1 MPTDP
6 RVDAYIARQADFA
19 QPILAWLRAR
29 IHASCPEI
37 EETIKWGRPAFYYK
51 GRPLA
56 GVAAFKAHAGFG
68 FWDPDAVAT
77 GKEAEGSDPFGRIES
92 LADLPDAAAFEA
104 LVRNAAALID
114 AGQKPRWIAARKSK
128 GEPDVPPEIAE
139 ALAGDDLAAETFNNF
154 PPSCRREYCEWVSE
168 AKRPETRAR
177 RLAETI
183 EWLRE
188 GKRRNWKYETC

>member
-68 FWDPDAVAT
+68 FWIPTPSRRARKPKART
-77 GKEAEGSDPFGRIES
+77 RS
-92 LADLPDAAAFEA
+92 
-104 LVRNAAALID
+104 AALNRSLTCPML
-114 AGQKPRWIAARKSK
+114 PRSRHWCA
-128 GEPDVPPEIAE
+128 
-139 ALAGDDLAAETFNNF
+139 T
-154 PPSCRREYCEWVSE
+154 RR
-168 AKRPETRAR
+168 R
-177 RLAETI
+177 
-183 EWLRE
+183 
-188 GKRRNWKYETC
+188 